1 MDLQLFADGGEAA
14 APALSAAQ
22 EQQAV
27 ASGTMKPGE
36 KADAR
41 QETTAPE
48 GEKEVKETEPVKVEE
63 GQEQEPP
70 ALRCQNVSRE
80 ARLWML
86 CTGAG
91 LRRRP

>member
-36 KADAR
+36 KADAK

-48 GEKEVKETEPVKVEE
+48 GGE
-63 GQEQEPP
+63 GGERDRTGQGGRRAGTGTAPP
-70 ALRCQNVSRE
+70 
-80 ARLWML
+80 
-86 CTGAG
+86 
-91 LRRRP
+91 